1 MEAGRARH
9 PLELR
14 TERQPFNRR
23 ESLIQI
29 AKPKFNLGQV
39 VATPGAIHALRQ
51 SGEMP
56 AKFLNRH
63 VSGDWGDISDN
74 DRELNEEAVEDGS
87 RIMSVYST
95 SRGTKIWIITD
106 ASNEDGRREV
116 TTLLLPEDY

>member
-1 MEAGRARH
+1 
-9 PLELR
+9 
-14 TERQPFNRR
+14 
-23 ESLIQI
+23 LIEI

-39 VATPGAIHALRQ
+39 VATPGAIHSLRQ

-74 DRELNEEAVEDGS
+74 DRELNEEAVKDGS

-95 SRGTKIWIITD
+95 SKGTKFWIITD
-106 ASNEDGRREV
+106 ATNEGGRREV